1 MDIAENQTLVKG
13 NEEHITPGNEMAL
26 VMKLF
31 VEEKS
36 RKFKDVAISE
46 KAPKNNHRI
55 TEFEIV
61 CDKQVYEV
69 KFIVH
74 DNMALH
80 FNKNK
85 IFSKAIFD
93 TALNKSLAKHMTRVV
108 EEELVEFLE
117 DKFIN
122 RYCVIYK
129 RHEHLNDLCFIG
141 KAYTLALEEIAYI
154 FI

>member
-1 MDIAENQTLVKG
+1 
-13 NEEHITPGNEMAL
+13 
-26 VMKLF
+26 
-31 VEEKS
+31 
-36 RKFKDVAISE
+36 
-46 KAPKNNHRI
+46 
-55 TEFEIV
+55 
-61 CDKQVYEV
+61 
-69 KFIVH
+69 
-74 DNMALH
+74 MALH

-93 TALNKSLAKHMTRVV
+93 TALNKSLTRHMTRVV
-108 EEELVEFLE
+108 EEEIVEFLE

-141 KAYTLALEEIAYI
+141 KAYTLALEQIAYM